1 VGGLNWAGNYAYG
14 ATRVV
19 RPRTVG
25 EVQEVVAGASR
36 LKALGTRHC
45 FNDIADFPGGE
56 LISLADLDPVFE
68 LDRERHT
75 VTVGAATRYGDLAGP
90 LDAAGYALANLA
102 SLPHCSVAG
111 SVATATHGSGE
122 RQRNLAAA
130 VSAVELV
137 TADGELRRFTR
148 DGDPAEFGGVVVA
161 LGALGVVTR
170 LALDLVPAFRVRQE
184 VYEHLPWTA
193 AAEHFDEL
201 QDSAYSVSLFTD
213 WAGASID
220 QVWLKSRVGQ
230 SPVPG
235 ATADRTPVASDWPVV
250 PGARRDLFGA
260 SPAGGQRHPV
270 AGMPPEN
277 CTAQLGV
284 PGPWYDRLPHFRL
297 GFTPS
302 SGAELQTEYLMP
314 RRHALAAFEMLR
326 AMSDR
331 ITPLLLVSEIR
342 TVAADEAWLSP
353 CYGTDC
359 VAVHFTWLPRQSEV
373 EALLPVIEERLA
385 PFEARP
391 HWGKLFAGPGA
402 GYPRLAD
409 FRALARRLDPGGTFR
424 SPFVARHVLGHH
436 DPRS

>member
-1 VGGLNWAGNYAYG
+1 VGELNWAGNLAYAAG
-14 ATRVV
+14 RVH

-25 EVQEVVAGASR
+25 ELQEIVAAASR
-36 LKALGTRHC
+36 LKALGTRHS

-56 LISLADLDPVFE
+56 QVSVDGIEVPVE
-68 LDRERHT
+68 IDTSRHT
-75 VTVGAATRYGDLAGP
+75 ATVGAGTRYGDMVGT
-90 LDAAGYALANLA
+90 LDAAGYALPNLA

-137 TADGELRRFTR
+137 TADGELRRFSR

-170 LALDLVPAFRVRQE
+170 LTLDLVPAFSVRQD

-201 QDSAYSVSLFTD
+201 QAAAYSVSLFTD
-213 WAGASID
+213 WAGESIGE
-220 QVWLKSRVGQ
+220 VLVKSRVGDGSVVG
-230 SPVPG
+230 SPVSG
-235 ATADRTPVASDWPVV
+235 VAGVGTSVTPDTPVV
-250 PGARRDLFGA
+250 PGGRRDLFGA
-260 SPAGGQRHPV
+260 SLAGGLPHPLSG
-270 AGMPPEN
+270 APAAN
-277 CTAQLGV
+277 RTQIGV

-302 SGAELQTEYLMP
+302 SGAELQTEYLIP
-314 RRHALAAFEMLR
+314 RRHAPAVFETFR
-326 AMSDR
+326 ALSGR

-342 TVAADEAWLSP
+342 TVAADDAWLSP

-359 VAVHFTWLPRQSEV
+359 VAVHFTWQPRQPEV
-373 EALLPVIEERLA
+373 VALLPVIEERIA
-385 PFEARP
+385 PFQPRP
-391 HWGKLFAGPGA
+391 HWGKLFAGLGA

-409 FRALARRLDPGGTFR
+409 FRALARRLDPDGTFR
-424 SPFVARHVLGHH
+424 SPFVARHIFGG
-436 DPRS
+436 